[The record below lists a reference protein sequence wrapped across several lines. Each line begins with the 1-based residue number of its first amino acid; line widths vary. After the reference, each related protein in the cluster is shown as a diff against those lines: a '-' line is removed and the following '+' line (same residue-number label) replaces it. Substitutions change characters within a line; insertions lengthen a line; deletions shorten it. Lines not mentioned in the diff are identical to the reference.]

1 MTHPK
6 LILKHD
12 PQELVL
18 GELEEWTLVIRPVQ
32 PPAGGAV
39 KEEGNLQ
46 LEETSLARDTENG
59 TKIAVTLAKFKPL
72 SAESSDSPREARLGI
87 HLTWLEMGSEERPQ
101 A

>member
-18 GELEEWTLVIRPVQ
+18 GELEEWALVIRPVQ
-32 PPAGGAV
+32 PPAGRAV

-46 LEETSLARDTENG
+46 LEETPLTRETENG
-59 TKIAVTLAKFKPL
+59 PKIAVTLARFKPL
-72 SAESSDSPREARLGI
+72 SAESSDSLRKARLGI
-87 HLTWLEMGSEERPQ
+87 HLT
-101 A
+101 